1 MHVICSNC
9 AARYAVNPAAIG
21 PVGRVVQCVRCS
33 HRWFEN
39 AAGGAGQTASE
50 FASASPIP
58 DIVIRPSM
66 SAANLPAIATP
77 PIKSRKKPWLIALAC
92 FVVVAGLSALAFRA
106 ELGALVPAEWR
117 SLLTW
122 NSLDTWHSPAGNGGG
137 NEPGVR
143 ALLAL
148 DTSAS
153 RVELVDGRFV
163 VHGEV
168 VNRGGTTAVPTAL
181 KVVFRDDGK
190 ILGERSY
197 ALVEKPILPGR
208 RARISQ
214 VLDEPPAGAT
224 NIIPTIE

>member
-21 PVGRVVQCVRCS
+21 PVGRVVQCVRCG

-39 AAGGAGQTASE
+39 AAVGDGLTATE
-50 FASASPIP
+50 FASASPVP
-58 DIVIRPSM
+58 DIVVRPSM
-66 SAANLPAIATP
+66 SAANLPAIAKP
-77 PIKSRKKPWLIALAC
+77 LVRSRKRPWLIAIAC
-92 FVVVAGLSALAFRA
+92 FVVVGGLSALTFRA

-122 NSLDTWHSPAGNGGG
+122 NSLNNWHSLAGKSTD

-168 VNRGGTTAVPTAL
+168 VNRGETIGVPTAL

-224 NIIPTIE
+224 NIIPTVE